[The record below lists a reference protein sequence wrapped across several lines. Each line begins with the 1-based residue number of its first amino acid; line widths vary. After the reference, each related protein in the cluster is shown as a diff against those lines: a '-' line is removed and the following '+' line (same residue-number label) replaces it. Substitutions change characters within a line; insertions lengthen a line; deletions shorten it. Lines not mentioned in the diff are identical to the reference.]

1 MDGFQKLESEEF
13 DLVVTDI
20 EMPILDGY
28 GFAEKVRSSSETKS
42 NIPIVALSTR
52 ASAED
57 KEKGKAAGFTYH
69 LEKFKRDE
77 VVDLIK
83 SIFNGDK

>member
-1 MDGFQKLESEEF
+1 M
-13 DLVVTDI
+13 
-20 EMPILDGY
+20 
-28 GFAEKVRSSSETKS
+28 
-42 NIPIVALSTR
+42 ALSTR